1 MLYLLSEYALVPV
14 IDLLILNYD
23 SLIGFQL
30 VDQLV
35 RFVLFPV
42 RELLV
47 LSLDKLDCL
56 VAVTRSLDP
65 SRHLFLKSL

>member
-1 MLYLLSEYALVPV
+1 MLYLPSEPTPVP
-14 IDLLILNYD
+14 IADLLVLHDYAVV
-23 SLIGFQL
+23 GFQL

-47 LSLDKLDCL
+47 LSLD
-56 VAVTRSLDP
+56 
-65 SRHLFLKSL
+65 